1 MIDFKNTWIGLRQ
14 GVEEDTCP
22 PPAWPH
28 LSHEHKIWIL
38 SHLIQYEKVFFTTLV
53 TWAQNSAQHLISS
66 HLIMTN
72 RGNVFLAMLCNCI
85 LVRFVCLCDHPLA
98 SFVLQTFFVHFR
110 LCISVYFCISYFV
123 YFCIFVFLYFA
134 FSFCFEP
141 WCTGGDHPAG
151 CSVFP
156 TLFFSVGWSHRGAG
170 WVGGAIWE
178 VTSLIDRYHSLNGFS
193 LRPPAA

>member
-1 MIDFKNTWIGLRQ
+1 MK
-14 GVEEDTCP
+14 
-22 PPAWPH
+22 
-28 LSHEHKIWIL
+28 
-38 SHLIQYEKVFFTTLV
+38 KVFLTKLV

-66 HLIMTN
+66 HLIMSN
-72 RGNVFLAMLCNCI
+72 RKNVFLAMLCI
-85 LVRFVCLCDHPLA
+85 LIRFVCLCLRLVTKIWWPPPCSLLCLA
-98 SFVLQTFFVHFR
+98 NIFCSSPS
-110 LCISVYFCISYFV
+110 LCICVFLYFLLC
-123 YFCIFVFLYFA
+123 VFLYFA
-134 FSFCFEP
+134 FSFCFES

-193 LRPPAA
+193 LRPPLSIYSTTTKRWLTSSLLTSSS